1 MIKKKNNIKIKYNN
15 QNLFYKILKEI
26 IKKHQ
31 VNLYKKIIHIKF
43 YQKLKYCLIKCYKSF
58 KIKKT

>member
-15 QNLFYKILKEI
+15 QKLFYKILKEI

-31 VNLYKKIIHIKF
+31 VNLYKKII
-43 YQKLKYCLIKCYKSF
+43 LIKCYQKLLVLF
-58 KIKKT
+58 NQML